1 MSAKPVKKSGKLNA
15 VKPLVKLSSPVVLLP
30 TKNR

>member
-15 VKPLVKLSSPVVLLP
+15 VKPLVKLSSPVILIP
-30 TKNR
+30 GKGK